1 MMWLGYDAPDAF
13 YDAATL
19 TEGRA
24 EDGGGRF
31 ADAIDGLRASRP
43 YDTAHLT
50 VIGHSYGSTTVAH
63 AATDRHIDVDD
74 IVLVGSPGAGGGVDH
89 ASELG
94 VGADH
99 VWVGRNSEDL
109 VAALGDH
116 GWVGGHT
123 LFGAGLG
130 NDPSEDDFGAHR
142 FEAED
147 VTRSGWHR
155 GVGQHGNYF
164 NVDTESLYN
173 IGRVV
178 DGHGGD
184 VRLADH
190 TYDPFIGGPEDPEQ
204 DRTPSSDKPGYS
216 DTVGN

>member
-1 MMWLGYDAPDAF
+1 M
-13 YDAATL
+13 
-19 TEGRA
+19 
-24 EDGGGRF
+24 
-31 ADAIDGLRASRP
+31 
-43 YDTAHLT
+43 
-50 VIGHSYGSTTVAH
+50 
-63 AATDRHIDVDD
+63 
-74 IVLVGSPGAGGGVDH
+74 DH

-123 LFGAGLG
+123 LGGAGLG

-155 GVGQHGNYF
+155 GIGQHGNYF

-184 VRLADH
+184 V
-190 TYDPFIGGPEDPEQ
+190 TWPTTPTIPGTT
-204 DRTPSSDKPGYS
+204 DRGTPSRTAPRRRTRRAGP
-216 DTVGN
+216 TPWEERP

>member
-1 MMWLGYDAPDAF
+1 M
-13 YDAATL
+13 
-19 TEGRA
+19 
-24 EDGGGRF
+24 
-31 ADAIDGLRASRP
+31 
-43 YDTAHLT
+43 
-50 VIGHSYGSTTVAH
+50 
-63 AATDRHIDVDD
+63 
-74 IVLVGSPGAGGGVDH
+74 LVGSPGAGGGVDH

-116 GWVGGHT
+116 GWVGGRT
-123 LFGAGLG
+123 LGGAGLG
-130 NDPSEDDFGAHR
+130 QRPVGGRLRRAPVPGRGRDPQR
-142 FEAED
+142 L
-147 VTRSGWHR
+147 HR
-155 GVGQHGNYF
+155 GVGQHSNYF

-190 TYDPFIGGPEDPEQ
+190 TYDPWYAGRGPRAGPHAH
-204 DRTPSSDKPGYS
+204 PDKPGYS

>member
-1 MMWLGYDAPDAF
+1 
-13 YDAATL
+13 
-19 TEGRA
+19 
-24 EDGGGRF
+24 
-31 ADAIDGLRASRP
+31 
-43 YDTAHLT
+43 
-50 VIGHSYGSTTVAH
+50 
-63 AATDRHIDVDD
+63 
-74 IVLVGSPGAGGGVDH
+74 
-89 ASELG
+89 
-94 VGADH
+94 
-99 VWVGRNSEDL
+99 VGRNSEDL